1 MLAVHLS
8 PSPTQLHSTPFNS
21 LSPTPHA
28 TMNPLLLPELIALVA
43 DYFNFDE
50 AVSPSLV
57 CRVWNAAFGPIVWRS
72 YLIDA
77 KTHTNEY
84 SIPAMSR
91 NAPHIR
97 HLTCEEVS
105 SIGQYMIPCI
115 KLRDLTIWQDHR
127 GELLTAV
134 DPAVEW
140 GRFSKLIRQNPQLN
154 KVTISVAGRP
164 ATYDF
169 WAAASS
175 IARVEISNIQM
186 DGQDIQTFWTGCKN
200 IQELSIDSI
209 RPIDNVEF
217 FAGAQESIYANMR
230 RIAVLDRMRYAP
242 ATSLIQFLGQGQ
254 SPNLTSLTMACSWL
268 IPRSTVRSFIS
279 VLEQGCLPRLEDL
292 TLTYNFLDTE
302 LSSCLRA
309 LAPLKRINCS
319 WSKFG
324 PQAMAALE
332 PHYATLE
339 SVKLSECTQL
349 TGNMI
354 QKVLESC
361 PLLTELFATDIHA
374 PQIQRGR
381 PWVCL
386 GLKKLSMCVFVD
398 SRTAKSVRK
407 QSQAVFEQLGRLTRL
422 EMLTVGMNK
431 LDISPAPKFQGLDFR
446 LESGMDQLVG
456 MTRLEKLSFMRTK
469 QNMSCQDV
477 AWMRRHLRRLVMVR
491 GRCNMY
497 GDYREQPI

>member
-1 MLAVHLS
+1 
-8 PSPTQLHSTPFNS
+8 
-21 LSPTPHA
+21 
-28 TMNPLLLPELIALVA
+28 MNPLLLPELIALVA

-57 CRVWNAAFGPIVWRS
+57 CRVWNVAFGPIVWRS

-77 KTHTNEY
+77 KTHTNDY

-105 SIGQYMIPCI
+105 SIGQYMIPCM

-127 GELLTAV
+127 GELLTAI

-186 DGQDIQTFWTGCKN
+186 DEQDIQTFWTGCKN

-217 FAGAQESIYANMR
+217 FAGAQEI
-230 RIAVLDRMRYAP
+230 
-242 ATSLIQFLGQGQ
+242 
-254 SPNLTSLTMACSWL
+254 
-268 IPRSTVRSFIS
+268 
-279 VLEQGCLPRLEDL
+279 LEQGCLPRLEDL
-292 TLTYNFLDTE
+292 TLTYNFLDAE

-332 PHYATLE
+332 SHYATLE
-339 SVKLSECTQL
+339 SLKLSECTQL

-374 PQIQRGR
+374 PHIQRGR

-386 GLKKLSMCVFVD
+386 GLKRLSVCVFVD

-431 LDISPAPKFQGLDFR
+431 LDVSPAPKFQGLDFR
-446 LESGMDQLVG
+446 LESGMDQLELKALNLANGEDPMVPSHAFHRILCNATKLIHLCG
-456 MTRLEKLSFMRTK
+456 NVNADGEESRLENSQLQALDAISSPWACASLKT
-469 QNMSCQDV
+469 
-477 AWMRRHLRRLVMVR
+477 LRVEIAGIPIPCIKVQQVR
-491 GRCNMY
+491 
-497 GDYREQPI
+497 QPRKIFSILQAP